1 MEEIKKLL
9 NSDSP
14 EDGWLAVEILRTTK
28 TESEIVRL
36 IRNIVKKDL
45 QSRYLLVRRQP
56 RLKQRGFTGFRYI
69 LKKDI
74 ND

>member
-1 MEEIKKLL
+1 MEEIKQLL

-28 TESEIVRL
+28 TESEIVRF
-36 IRNIVKKDL
+36 IRNIVKREL
-45 QSRYLLVRRQP
+45 QSRYLSLRRQP
-56 RLKQRGFTGFRYI
+56 RLRQRGFMGFRYI